1 VSLCDFVYS
10 NVFGGGDAWAELM
23 LTIWDVGRIE
33 SYGSDYE
40 FAGVFVYG
48 FGRVGCGEEDY
59 WERYGSL
66 RVGVERYAD

>member
-1 VSLCDFVYS
+1 
-10 NVFGGGDAWAELM
+10 M
-23 LTIWDVGRIE
+23 LTFWDVGRIE

-66 RVGVERYAD
+66 RVVGREIC